1 MKKLFSAFLS
11 IVVVLVSCIVAPVGV
26 NAETVETTIK
36 LNEKYQTMKG
46 FGASACW
53 WSQDV
58 GEWENAQSIMSLLY
72 DKEIGIGLN
81 IYRYNLGAGSKGD
94 PAIYIANR
102 STESFINADGS
113 YDWSK
118 DANAQ
123 KCLEY
128 ARNAAGDDLRVTLF
142 CNSAPV
148 IYTVNGKAYCDA
160 VDSDDAPW
168 TSNLS
173 SDNYVNFAEYCYNCA
188 MHFTE
193 NGYRITDVSPI
204 NEPQYTWRGW
214 YNSEGSVSMSQEGCY
229 YSKTEARDLLIAFVD
244 KFSGSELDKKGC
256 KVSMFESGAIEGED
270 TTCSAY
276 VDCIIGTGLK
286 YLVKN
291 EKLRNY
297 FDSIS
302 MHSYWSGTEQKTNA
316 ADYYSKNYS
325 KYDIAATEYCQMAND
340 GNNGVYDIIQENG
353 MSSGLT
359 IEYGLAMANII
370 YDDLTILNVNEWD
383 WWTACAYGG
392 YTDGLVYLNPD
403 NHLDVQTSK
412 RLWCLGNF
420 SKFTEEDSV
429 RVSSQASSDSLKS
442 VCFANPDGTVSVVYI
457 NSSANDVSTNIALS
471 GYDKNITGYTS
482 YVTDSTRD
490 LQMYQNG
497 ATLDNI
503 TVPSNSV
510 TTVVIRGEKPVL
522 TNVTT
527 TEPTTETATASTQPE
542 TTVTQPIVTEP
553 TTTISP
559 SQSLQTTTAPA
570 VEDTTTTTPTTAKAA
585 VKKPKSTSIKKLTK
599 GKKSF
604 KVAFKKVTGIS
615 GYQIQYSTDKK
626 FKKGVKTASVKKD
639 KTSLTVKKLKSNN
652 KYYVR
657 IRTYK
662 SSKVN
667 GKVTKTYSS
676 WSKVKSV
683 KVK

>member
-1 MKKLFSAFLS
+1 MKKLISVFLS
-11 IVVVLVSCIVAPVGV
+11 IVMILVSCVVPFGA
-26 NAETVETTIK
+26 NAETVETTVN
-36 LNEKYQTMKG
+36 LNEKYQTMNG

-58 GEWENAQSIMSLLY
+58 GEWENAQSIISLLY
-72 DKEIGIGLN
+72 DKKKGIGLN

-94 PAIYIANR
+94 PSIYVPNR
-102 STESFINADGS
+102 STESFINVDGS

-123 KCLEY
+123 RCLAY
-128 ARNAAGDDLRVTLF
+128 AKNAAGNDLRVTLF

-148 IYTVNGKAYCDA
+148 IYTINGKGYCDA
-160 VDSDDAPW
+160 VKSDDAPW
-168 TSNLS
+168 VSNLS
-173 SDNYVNFAEYCYNCA
+173 SDNYGSFAEYCYNCA

-214 YNSEGSVSMSQEGCY
+214 YNADDTVSMSQEGCY
-229 YSKTEARDLLIAFVD
+229 YSKTEARDLLIAFVNI
-244 KFSGSELDKKGC
+244 FSGSELDKKGC

-270 TTCSAY
+270 STCAAY
-276 VDCIIGTGLK
+276 VDCLLGNGIK
-286 YLVKN
+286 YYAKN

-316 ADYYSKNYS
+316 ANYYSKKYS
-325 KYDIAATEYCQMAND
+325 KYSIASTEYCQMSND
-340 GNNGVYDIIQENG
+340 VNSGVYDIIQENG

-359 IEYGLAMANII
+359 MEYGIALANVI
-370 YDDLTILNVNEWD
+370 YDDLTILNVKEWD

-392 YTDGLVYLNPD
+392 YTDGLIYLNPD
-403 NHLDVQTSK
+403 NHSDVQTSK

-420 SKFTEEDSV
+420 SKFTEEGSV
-429 RVSSQASSDSLKS
+429 RVSSKTSSDSLKT

-457 NSSANDVSTNIALS
+457 NSSANDINTNIKLS
-471 GYDKNITGYTS
+471 GYDKTVTGYTS
-482 YVTDSTRD
+482 YVTDNMRD
-490 LQMYQNG
+490 LQLCQSG
-497 ATLDNI
+497 TSLSDNI

-510 TTVVIRGEKPVL
+510 TTVVIKGEIPA
-522 TNVTT
+522 
-527 TEPTTETATASTQPE
+527 PTTEYVPP
-542 TTVTQPIVTEP
+542 VTQAPVP
-553 TTTISP
+553 
-559 SQSLQTTTAPA
+559 QTTAPNSSTA
-570 VEDTTTTTPTTAKAA
+570 PQQTQISTTTSA

-604 KVAFKKVTGIS
+604 KVTFKKIS
-615 GYQIQYSTDKK
+615 GINGYQLQYSTDKK
-626 FKKGVKTASVKKD
+626 FKKNTKTVNVKKD
-639 KTSLTVKKLKSNN
+639 KTSVPVKKLKSS
-652 KYYVR
+652 KTYYVR

-662 SSKVN
+662 TVKVN
-667 GKVTKTYSS
+667 GKTKKTYSS
-676 WSKVKSV
+676 WSKAKSV